1 MRPAAVGVDRFE
13 DLRVWQAA
21 KGFSD
26 AIGGLIRRAPLQT
39 DFALRDQLNAAA
51 LSVVANIAE
60 GFARGGRKEFHYFVR
75 IAAAS
80 NAEARALIHA
90 AYGRG
95 HFQAK
100 EYEDLLARTD
110 SIGRML
116 RVLGQKLSSRL

>member
-1 MRPAAVGVDRFE
+1 MEFRPMGVNSFE

-26 AIGGLIRRAPLQT
+26 AIGALIRRQPLQG
-39 DFALRDQLNAAA
+39 DFALRDQLNAAT
-51 LSVVANIAE
+51 LSIVANIAE

-80 NAEARALIHA
+80 NAEARALLHA
-90 AYGRG
+90 AHGRG
-95 HFQAK
+95 YFGTQ
-100 EYEDLLARTD
+100 EYQELLERSN

-116 RVLGQKLSSRL
+116 RVLGQKLR